1 MTSLNVFKGSM
12 TRKVKE
18 EQMTKND
25 KLQADIS
32 NNAKRTAE
40 NSPEL
45 CPKKRSVFGDI
56 TNAFVAEP
64 KKAFEQV
71 VKKASTRLSKKQN
84 KSDSQN
90 QKKTQQAEQDQCD
103 SQKQVDSYCS
113 KDTLSSQEQ
122 GEDTTHITVAKEEG
136 DETKEPKPASEATTF
151 ISDTLPPGVLDFD
164 NESLQDPFAEPNY
177 VNDIFNYYKKRELK
191 FVTDKYL
198 SRQPEL
204 SKSMR
209 AILVDWM
216 VEVQESFELNHETLY
231 LAVKLVDHYL
241 MKNPVPK
248 STLQLVGST
257 AIFIACKFDERIPPV
272 IDEFLYI
279 CDDAYSRK
287 ELLKMEISILKAM
300 NFDLGLSL
308 SYRFLRRYARCAKV
322 TMEVLTL
329 ARYIL
334 ETSLMDYDLIDT
346 RDSMVAAAALY
357 LAIQMKNLGE
367 WSPTLEYHSGY
378 NASDLENLVLR
389 LNKLITTPLHK
400 NLQTVRTK
408 YSHKVFFEVAKIP
421 PLQT

>member
-1 MTSLNVFKGSM
+1 MTSLNVFKGST

-25 KLQADIS
+25 KLQVDIS
-32 NNAKRTAE
+32 NNTKRTAE
-40 NSPEL
+40 NSPDF

-56 TNAFVAEP
+56 TNALVVEP

-90 QKKTQQAEQDQCD
+90 QKKTQAEDNQCD
-103 SQKQVDSYCS
+103 SQKHIDNYSS
-113 KDTLSSQEQ
+113 KDTLDSEEQ
-122 GEDTTHITVAKEEG
+122 GEDTTHFTAAKEEQ
-136 DETKEPKPASEATTF
+136 DETKEPKPASEVATF
-151 ISDTLPPGVLDFD
+151 ISDSLPPGVLDFD
-164 NESLQDPFAEPNY
+164 NECLQDPFAEPNY

-191 FVTDKYL
+191 FLTEKYL
-198 SRQPEL
+198 SRQSEL

-241 MKNPVPK
+241 MKNSVPK
-248 STLQLVGST
+248 SLLQLVGST
-257 AIFIACKFDERIPPV
+257 AMLIACKYDERIPPV

-334 ETSLMDYDLIDT
+334 ETSLMDYDLIDI
-346 RDSMVAAAALY
+346 RDSMVAAAALL

-367 WSPTLEYHSGY
+367 WTPTLEYHSGY
-378 NASDLENLVLR
+378 KASDLESLVLR
-389 LNKLITTPLHK
+389 LNKLIMTPLHK
-400 NLQTVRTK
+400 NLQTVKTK